1 MFAEKI
7 RRVEAFL
14 RRSMAQLYPRWRK
27 SRTIPRTAW
36 LLAFFWFCVPG
47 VVRDT
52 NKPERKP
59 GVAPLLIQ
67 SRRDRHCHRCNLL
80 DRGLRRLEHVH
91 EQPPNYTVT
100 FTATTAST
108 KQTINFTLTV
118 NCTAKQLS
126 LVKFTG

>member
-1 MFAEKI
+1 
-7 RRVEAFL
+7 
-14 RRSMAQLYPRWRK
+14 MAQLYPRWCK

>member
-1 MFAEKI
+1 VAAG
-7 RRVEAFL
+7 VFL
-14 RRSMAQLYPRWRK
+14 VLRSWRG
-27 SRTIPRTAW
+27 SRHQQTGTQ
-36 LLAFFWFCVPG
+36 
-47 VVRDT
+47 
-52 NKPERKP
+52 P

-67 SRRDRHCHRCNLL
+67 SRGDRHCHRCNLL
-80 DRGLRRLEHVH
+80 NRGLRRLEHVH